1 MRPDRFPH
9 CWGLPPI
16 GIHLAGGP
24 WRELFVPALLLG
36 FIVFL
41 QSMSAAQ
48 ALIELNRTLGLQGVK
63 LHLTEAKAPVL
74 DRLGRTPLLQELG
87 GQVFH
92 RAVQAFDYLA
102 KGGD

>member
-1 MRPDRFPH
+1 MRRRP
-9 CWGLPPI
+9 
-16 GIHLAGGP
+16 
-24 WRELFVPALLLG
+24 ELQHIVLLLSAVND
-36 FIVFL
+36 IDL
-41 QSMSAAQ
+41 TAAQ

-102 KGGD
+102 TGGD